1 MRLKI
6 NIPVFAGVGAAALV
20 VGLAGNVG
28 AIPDPMRDTLSMSAG
43 MRSLVSSN
51 DRSDYAAVRSLGR
64 DPAGS
69 SSSIFLGADLK
80 QNLGTSH
87 NLGSRVFNF
96 DNDGVTRTPTWN
108 GHDRSP
114 AGVPDGG
121 TTVMMLGGALCGI
134 GLLAKKLKI

>member
-6 NIPVFAGVGAAALV
+6 NIPFFAGVGAAALV

-28 AIPDPMRDTLSMSAG
+28 AIPDPMRDTLSMSTG

-51 DRSDYAAVRSLGR
+51 DRSDYDAVRSIGR
-64 DPAGS
+64 NPAGS
-69 SSSIFLGADLK
+69 SPSIFLGADLK
-80 QNLGTSH
+80 QNLGTSL

-108 GHDRSP
+108 GAGSP

-134 GLLAKKLKI
+134 GLLAKKLKV